1 MRAAAAPEAHLELM
15 ESQGRASRRE
25 LGRGECALFG
35 TDGCHA
41 GGTRD
46 IPVAGATRAARRSN
60 GRSASDPD
68 GGNFRKTSDGKM
80 ADEREKALLAQIR
93 ELTRQ
98 LDKEKNRKKEQ
109 VNLPTVTA
117 ILSRAVLAP
126 SNLPPGRAY

>member
-1 MRAAAAPEAHLELM
+1 
-15 ESQGRASRRE
+15 
-25 LGRGECALFG
+25 
-35 TDGCHA
+35 
-41 GGTRD
+41 
-46 IPVAGATRAARRSN
+46 
-60 GRSASDPD
+60 
-68 GGNFRKTSDGKM
+68 M